1 MSLESEYQ
9 SNATAELDDV
19 LRPIA
24 TFDPLALLP
33 PQFVCSLTTVFSDSR
48 YPISLKTFERSRV
61 AMDLNLSSSFPA
73 MNNTS
78 SFHLGWSVY
87 MSTTFFGLMTVLTV
101 VFNSFALVVLHRWH
115 HEFEEICRTLFL
127 NLAIINMASG
137 VFTGV
142 FEGMIFYLD
151 QGHVFERFCWLIPSV
166 GTFTLFSCIYHV
178 ALMNL
183 QRYLAIS
190 HPFWYMRFATVKRLS
205 VLYLVMDLAFIG
217 ISSPFFPVPNLP
229 FNEFARSLCRHK
241 TIIFSKIDGSNISI
255 FYAIF
260 GLLYTFP
267 LVVLTYTNIR
277 LLIIAR
283 RVGRQRNAV
292 PVQHDAEAVNANV
305 SAPGLKG
312 LRTVLII
319 TGLFYLSIVPSF
331 LFVCLMILPTS
342 LLSRQGYDTI
352 FFLGNAVLVCSCWW
366 NVPIYMST
374 CAKLRQRAR
383 DLRQRLKCCKK
394 A

>member
-1 MSLESEYQ
+1 MSLPHRYKGHRSQCLLVCVQKTDYIF
-9 SNATAELDDV
+9 V
-19 LRPIA
+19 LILYYIIFAR
-24 TFDPLALLP
+24 
-33 PQFVCSLTTVFSDSR
+33 SLTTVFSDSKH
-48 YPISLKTFERSRV
+48 PISLKTCERSRV

-73 MNNTS
+73 MNDTS

-101 VFNSFALVVLHRWH
+101 VFNSFALVVLHRWR
-115 HEFEEICRTLFL
+115 HEFEEISRTLFF
-127 NLAIINMASG
+127 NFAIINMASG

-166 GTFTLFSCIYHV
+166 GTFTLFSSIYHV

-190 HPFWYMRFATVKRLS
+190 YSFWYMRFATVKRLS
-205 VLYLVMDLAFIG
+205 VLYLVMDLTFIG
-217 ISSPFFPVPNLP
+217 ISSPFFPIPNLP
-229 FNEFARSLCRHK
+229 FNELVRSLCRHK
-241 TIIFSKIDGSNISI
+241 TIISSRINGGNISI

-260 GLLYTFP
+260 GLLYIIP
-267 LVVLTYTNIR
+267 LMVLTYINIR

-292 PVQHDAEAVNANV
+292 PVQHEAEAVNANV
-305 SAPGLKG
+305 STPGLKG

-319 TGLFYLSIVPSF
+319 TGLFYLSSIPSF
-331 LFVCLMILPTS
+331 VFVCLMILWRS
-342 LLSRQGYDTI
+342 SLSRQGYDTI
-352 FFLGNAVLVCSCWW
+352 SFLANALLVCSCWW

-374 CAKLRQRAR
+374 CAKLRHRAR
-383 DLRQRLKCCKK
+383 DLWQRLKCCKK